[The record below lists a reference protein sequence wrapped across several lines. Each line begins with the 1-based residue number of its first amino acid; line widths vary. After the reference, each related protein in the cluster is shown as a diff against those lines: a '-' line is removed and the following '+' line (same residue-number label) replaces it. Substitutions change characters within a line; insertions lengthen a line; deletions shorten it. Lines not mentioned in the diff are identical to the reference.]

1 LRSLADTSRAR
12 PLGAPL
18 PSGRELLLATVLLG
32 VLAAATYARHV
43 ARGGWYYDDW
53 AWIGTLS
60 VAEPGLGG
68 LYEAARTETH
78 RPLFAATMCLL
89 YLVGGEGQAPYLVA
103 GAGIAA
109 AQGALAYAVLRLAR
123 IGAALAVPLAAM
135 LVVLPVIDATRL
147 WTAALPVAV
156 AVCLLLAGTAVAL
169 LGVRTTGPSAVA
181 LHAGALVLY
190 AAAILTYE
198 LVAPVVGLAA
208 LLYVAAAGR
217 RAALVRWPA
226 DVVVAGLSLL
236 AISDAAEERRD
247 VTLDLAHIADRA
259 GDMLAPSR
267 DVFGALF
274 PLEAVLHGPAGV
286 ALLLAGAVGAVLAL
300 RRGEAAAAAIRQWL
314 LVAVIGLLA
323 AAAGLAGLLPAD
335 AYYVPRL
342 TGVGDRISAVAALGA
357 LALLVALVWLVAF
370 GLASLVRRPSA
381 AMPIAVAAL
390 LVTAA
395 GLVRDELR
403 NQDAWAASWI
413 HSQEVVGAV
422 RESVGTD
429 APSGAG
435 VVTLGHA
442 DRILPD
448 DVPVFADVWDLRG
461 AMRLLWDDP
470 DATGYRWPGG
480 GVCTRTAL
488 DLGAPGE
495 DAYRLLPYGRLWFVY
510 VPVYR
515 ARRIDNR
522 SDCERAVADAG

>member
-1 LRSLADTSRAR
+1 MTL
-12 PLGAPL
+12 
-18 PSGRELLLATVLLG
+18 LLG

-43 ARGGWYYDDW
+43 VRGGWYYDDW

-60 VAEPGLGG
+60 LAEPGLGG

-78 RPLFAATMCLL
+78 RPLFAATMSLL

-103 GAGIAA
+103 GAAIAA

-123 IGAALAVPLAAM
+123 LSAALAGPLAAM

-156 AVCLLLAGTAVAL
+156 AVCLLLAGMAVAL
-169 LGVRTTGPSAVA
+169 LGVRAAGSWAVA
-181 LHAGALVLY
+181 AHAGALALY
-190 AAAILTYE
+190 AAAVLTYE

-208 LLYVAAAGR
+208 LLYLAAAGR
-217 RAALVRWPA
+217 RPALVRWPA
-226 DVVVAGLSLL
+226 DLVVAGVALL
-236 AISDAAEERRD
+236 AISGAAEERRD
-247 VTLDLAHIADRA
+247 ATVDPAYIADRA
-259 GDMLAPSR
+259 EDMLAPSR

-286 ALLLAGAVGAVLAL
+286 VLLLAGAAGAALAL
-300 RRGEAAAAAIRQWL
+300 RRGGVVAAAIREWSI
-314 LVAVIGLLA
+314 VAAAGLLA

-335 AYYVPRL
+335 PYYVPRL
-342 TGVGDRISAVAALGA
+342 TGVADRTSAVAALGA
-357 LALLVALVWLVAF
+357 LALLIALVWLVAL
-370 GLASLVRRPSA
+370 GLASLVRRPA
-381 AMPIAVAAL
+381 AAVPLAALAL
-390 LVTAA
+390 LVTAV

-413 HSQEVVGAV
+413 HSQEVVNAV
-422 RESVGTD
+422 RTSVGTE
-429 APSGAG
+429 APRGSG

-442 DRILPD
+442 DRILPG

-470 DATGYRWPGG
+470 EATGYRWPGA
-480 GVCTRTAL
+480 GVCTQSAL

-495 DAYRLLPYGRLWFVY
+495 DAYRLLPYRRLWFVD
-510 VPVYR
+510 VPAYR

-522 SDCERAVADAG
+522 ADCERAVADAS